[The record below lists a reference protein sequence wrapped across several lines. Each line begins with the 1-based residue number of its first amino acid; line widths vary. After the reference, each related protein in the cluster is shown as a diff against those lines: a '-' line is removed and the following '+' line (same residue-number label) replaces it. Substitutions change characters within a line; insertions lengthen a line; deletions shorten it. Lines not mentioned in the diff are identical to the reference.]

1 MKGKILFQ
9 SLVLCLCCAAT
20 SCVDSKYDLSDVD
33 TDDLV
38 VGDEWVAPLGT
49 GTIAVDDVIK
59 VYKVP
64 SVQIDANGYYVA
76 RYQGTLQV
84 RKNGFRADNDY
95 EVVASSTISLKDLQ
109 GLFDED
115 FKLSLVDPHLM
126 LESGLNSGTLDCRL
140 DIIGQPASP
149 VSFFTF
155 APSTPDIWIGPDASS
170 VTTGFTF
177 CRNKELPDAIKDV
190 PENLVLNL
198 WGNRSQVAQ
207 LPAGALSDI
216 RYTFE
221 APLTPAADFEAV
233 TVEHVKE
240 AFDDSFVDY
249 LFSGG
254 TATIYG
260 TVTNEMPFDLTIE
273 MLILDEFGEQL
284 NISFP
289 LQDVKGASGDISFEI
304 TAADMPKM
312 MNARNIDFKLHL
324 KGRETAETLKDGE
337 TISMKLKLKKTGGI
351 SI

>member
-1 MKGKILFQ
+1 M
-9 SLVLCLCCAAT
+9 
-20 SCVDSKYDLSDVD
+20 
-33 TDDLV
+33 
-38 VGDEWVAPLGT
+38 
-49 GTIAVDDVIK
+49 
-59 VYKVP
+59 
-64 SVQIDANGYYVA
+64 
-76 RYQGTLQV
+76 
-84 RKNGFRADNDY
+84 
-95 EVVASSTISLKDLQ
+95 
-109 GLFDED
+109 
-115 FKLSLVDPHLM
+115 
-126 LESGLNSGTLDCRL
+126 
-140 DIIGQPASP
+140 
-149 VSFFTF
+149 
-155 APSTPDIWIGPDASS
+155 
-170 VTTGFTF
+170 
-177 CRNKELPDAIKDV
+177 PDAIKDV
-190 PENLVLNL
+190 PENLVLDL